1 MPQRPSIVILGG
13 GFGGAYCAQSLEKE
27 FHREQAEITL
37 LDRNNYFVFYPLLV
51 EAGTGSLEPRHA
63 VVSIRAFLRHTT
75 FRMAEVLDVDFRR
88 REVLY
93 RVTGIEPDT
102 RMSYDHLV
110 VALGSA
116 TRLPD
121 IPGLKMYGQEMK
133 TPSDAVALRDRA
145 IHMLEAADANPD
157 PEKRRALLH
166 FVVVGGNFTGAE
178 VAGEF
183 HVFLRS
189 ATRLYPNLSPEEC
202 NVTLVELTDRIL
214 SALDPDLSDY
224 ALEQLRRRGIYVLL
238 NSSVTR
244 IEESQV
250 HLKDGQVLP
259 AATVIWC
266 AGIQPS
272 RLVQKLDL
280 PVDRLGYILCE
291 RDLSVK
297 GLDNVWAI
305 GDCAVNPDP
314 AGKPYPATAQHA
326 SRQARHLAKNL
337 SRVLKGQPPLPC
349 DIESQGA
356 LAALGCRTGVARI
369 FGLKLSGLPAWFLW
383 RTVYLLKM
391 PGLRR
396 KIRVALDWTTGLLF
410 ARDYVQL
417 GVHRPPRQAE
427 RKPEEKPAAETPAT
441 PPPEKLKSR

>member
-1 MPQRPSIVILGG
+1 MTERPSIVILGG

-27 FHREQAEITL
+27 LRPEQADITL
-37 LDRNNYFVFYPLLV
+37 IDRNNYFVFYPLLV

-63 VVSIRAFLRHTT
+63 VVSIRAFLRRTT
-75 FRMAEVLDVDFRR
+75 FRMAEVLDVDFRS

-93 RVTGIEPDT
+93 RVAGIGPDT
-102 RMSYDHLV
+102 RISYDHLV
-110 VALGSA
+110 LALGST

-121 IPGLKMYGQEMK
+121 ITGLKRHGLEMK

-145 IHMLEAADANPD
+145 IQLLEAADANPD
-157 PEKRRALLH
+157 PEQRKALLH

-189 ATRLYPNLSPEEC
+189 AARLYRNISPEEC

-214 SALDPDLSDY
+214 SALDPDLSNY
-224 ALEQLRRRGIYVLL
+224 ALEQMRARGIYVLL
-238 NSSVTR
+238 NTSVTR
-244 IEESQV
+244 IEEKAV
-250 HLKDGQVLP
+250 HLKDGRVLP

-266 AGIQPS
+266 AGIQPGS
-272 RLVQKLDL
+272 LLQKLDL
-280 PVDRLGYILCE
+280 PSDRLGYILCE

-297 GLDNVWAI
+297 GLEGVWAI

-314 AGKPYPATAQHA
+314 QGKAYPATAQHA
-326 SRQARHLAKNL
+326 SRQGKHLAGNI
-337 SRVLKGQPPLPC
+337 SRVLAEQPALPC
-349 DIESQGA
+349 DIDPQGA
-356 LAALGCRTGVARI
+356 LAALGCRTAVARI
-369 FGLKLSGLPAWFLW
+369 FGLKLSGLLAWFVW

-391 PGLRR
+391 PGFRR
-396 KIRVALDWTTGLLF
+396 KFRVALDWTTGLLF

-417 GVHRPPRQAE
+417 GVHRSPRGTE
-427 RKPEEKPAAETPAT
+427 PRPDEKPPAEIPAARPGE
-441 PPPEKLKSR
+441 EVKSR